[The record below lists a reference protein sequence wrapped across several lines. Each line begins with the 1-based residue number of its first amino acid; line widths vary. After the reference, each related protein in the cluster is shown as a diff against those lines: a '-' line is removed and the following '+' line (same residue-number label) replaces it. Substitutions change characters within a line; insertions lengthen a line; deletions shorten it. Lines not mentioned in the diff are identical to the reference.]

1 MPAKRQPFRLTKPQQ
16 ERYLQFLREGNER
29 GLAADLVFGTDN
41 PMIRMRVREFIDRT
55 PEFEERVLDAEVEAG
70 ELVKKKMFDTAMG
83 GNVTAMRSYL
93 ELKGAAEFPERR
105 GRPRKPEPEPPEGAF
120 DDLGADVVS
129 LNQRRR

>member
-16 ERYLQFLREGNER
+16 ERYLQFLREGNQR
-29 GLAADLVFGTDN
+29 GQAADLVFGTDN

-55 PEFEERVLDAEVEAG
+55 PEFEQRVLDAEVEAG
-70 ELVKKKMFDTAMG
+70 EVLVKKLFDKGFSGDTSAIRM
-83 GNVTAMRSYL
+83 YL
-93 ELKGAAEFPERR
+93 ELKGVAEFPERR